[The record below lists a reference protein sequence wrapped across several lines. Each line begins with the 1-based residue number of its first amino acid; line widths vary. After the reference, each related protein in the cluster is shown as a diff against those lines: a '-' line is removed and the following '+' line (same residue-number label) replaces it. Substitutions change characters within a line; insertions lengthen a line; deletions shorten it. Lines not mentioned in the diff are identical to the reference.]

1 MEITNSRIIRCLASF
16 SNPCP
21 PLTPSFFHQPA
32 WPKVDW
38 EPLTEFPHTDV
49 GHRAD
54 PEKKSLLS
62 VTTEIDHLSPAI
74 GTRLR
79 GVDLRNLTNTQ
90 KDELYAWRLAFGWF
104 TDASL
109 YSLIHLNRALLVAER
124 TVVGESS
131 FHPATCSSRL
141 PILLSSL

>member
-1 MEITNSRIIRCLASF
+1 MAAVEETGTNASLLIKPFKDPFNPYSSIPNQEENENYEFAHYKVPRVF

-21 PLTPSFFHQPA
+21 PLTPSFVHQPT

-62 VTTEIDHLSPAI
+62 VTTEIDHLSPAM
-74 GTRLR
+74 GTRLG
-79 GVDLRNLTNTQ
+79 GVDLRKLTDTQ
-90 KDELYAWRLAFGWF
+90 KDELYA
-104 TDASL
+104 
-109 YSLIHLNRALLVAER
+109 
-124 TVVGESS
+124 
-131 FHPATCSSRL
+131 
-141 PILLSSL
+141 